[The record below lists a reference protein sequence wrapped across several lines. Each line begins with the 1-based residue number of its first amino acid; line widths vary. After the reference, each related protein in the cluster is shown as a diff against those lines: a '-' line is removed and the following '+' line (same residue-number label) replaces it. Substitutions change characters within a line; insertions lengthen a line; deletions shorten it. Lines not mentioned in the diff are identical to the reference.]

1 MDFAKYNSQV
11 LKDIEH
17 YVTRTKLGNILKSE
31 QKEVIID
38 NKKVNIFNMIIQL
51 KKNELLKIEGKNN
64 EYNFTVSLNG
74 NDVYSAPKCNSR
86 DNEFRESIKDADEYI
101 NFINCF
107 ENINR
112 IFKKKRKK

>member
-17 YVTRTKLGNILKSE
+17 YIKRTNLENIIKSL
-31 QKEVIID
+31 QKVLIIE
-38 NKKVNIFNMIIQL
+38 NKKFNIFNIIIHL
-51 KKNELLKIEGKNN
+51 NKNELLKIEGKNN